1 MKTDKSKF
9 CQFNCEKSYY
19 PFFYN
24 IFISTFILYLLKYMP
39 YINFEYYFKCDI
51 IFLVIFLFTI
61 MNNKNEF
68 IINKSKFITLIFNI
82 NNKEDIDNILAK
94 TKEEYIGANHYVY
107 AYIVDT
113 ISYSTDDKEPS
124 GTAGKPILNV
134 LEKNNLNHVL
144 CIVVRYFG
152 GIKLGAGPLTRAYS
166 RCASE
171 IIKLSNIIEL
181 EKGYLIKL
189 TTDLKSINNL
199 PKIKMDIIKK
209 DFNNDVN
216 YTIEI
221 NEQNLNILKNS
232 NIGKIE
238 IIKEIEVKK

>member
-1 MKTDKSKF
+1 
-9 CQFNCEKSYY
+9 
-19 PFFYN
+19 
-24 IFISTFILYLLKYMP
+24 
-39 YINFEYYFKCDI
+39 
-51 IFLVIFLFTI
+51 

-68 IINKSKFITLIFNI
+68 VINKSKFITLIFNI

-181 EKGYLIKL
+181 EKGYLINL
-189 TTDLKSINNL
+189 TTNLKNINKL
-199 PKIKMDIIKK
+199 PKLKMNIINKS
-209 DFNNDVN
+209 FNNDVI

>member
-1 MKTDKSKF
+1 
-9 CQFNCEKSYY
+9 
-19 PFFYN
+19 
-24 IFISTFILYLLKYMP
+24 
-39 YINFEYYFKCDI
+39 
-51 IFLVIFLFTI
+51 

-68 IINKSKFITLIFNI
+68 VINKSKFITYIFHI
-82 NNKEDIDNILAK
+82 NDKCDIDNILNDIKCKYNDAS
-94 TKEEYIGANHYVY
+94 HYVY
-107 AYIVDT
+107 AYVLNNM
-113 ISYSTDDKEPS
+113 SYSTDDKEPS
-124 GTAGKPILNV
+124 GTAGKPILNI
-134 LEKNNLNHVL
+134 LLKNNLNYVL
-144 CIVVRYFG
+144 CVVIRYFG
-152 GIKLGAGPLTRAYS
+152 GIKLGAGPLTRTYS

-189 TTDLKSINNL
+189 TTDLKGINNL

-209 DFNNDVN
+209 DFNNNVN

-238 IIKEIEVKK
+238 IINEIEVKK

>member
-1 MKTDKSKF
+1 M
-9 CQFNCEKSYY
+9 
-19 PFFYN
+19 
-24 IFISTFILYLLKYMP
+24 
-39 YINFEYYFKCDI
+39 
-51 IFLVIFLFTI
+51 FLVILLFTI

-68 IINKSKFITLIFNI
+68 VINKSKFITYIFHI
-82 NNKEDIDNILAK
+82 NDKCDIDNILNDIKCKYNDAS
-94 TKEEYIGANHYVY
+94 HYVY
-107 AYIVDT
+107 AYVLNNM
-113 ISYSTDDKEPS
+113 SYSTDDKEPS
-124 GTAGKPILNV
+124 GTAGKPILNI
-134 LEKNNLNHVL
+134 LLKNNLNYVL
-144 CIVVRYFG
+144 CVVIRYFG
-152 GIKLGAGPLTRAYS
+152 GIKLGAGPLTRTYS

-189 TTDLKSINNL
+189 TTDLKGINNL

-209 DFNNDVN
+209 DFNNNVN

-238 IIKEIEVKK
+238 IIKEIEVKKWNKKQ